1 MPVFCKTQIISFF
14 VNFKSIKTMKSL
26 FLFISLS
33 CTLLCIVSC
42 EKNES
47 AVQKPS
53 STIAKTELYHSVTEG
68 EYKKASQF
76 TKRLIDQVD
85 AAVNSLDI
93 ISKNKN
99 VLPYEAIININK
111 NSNNKLSNFVTIAP
125 LDESGDSESN
135 ARVAA
140 PDGKCHFCGLK
151 SAYSCIAE
159 VEEYMD
165 KNHKDE
171 IDVHVKRTSDGCV
184 DITYK

>member
-1 MPVFCKTQIISFF
+1 
-14 VNFKSIKTMKSL
+14 MKYL
-26 FLFISLS
+26 FLLFSLS

-42 EKNES
+42 KKNES
-47 AVQKPS
+47 TMQKS
-53 STIAKTELYHSVTEG
+53 SSNIAKTELYHSVTDA
-68 EYKKASQF
+68 EYEKASQF

-85 AAVNSLDI
+85 AAVNSLNI
-93 ISKNKN
+93 ISKNKS

-111 NSNNKLSNFVTIAP
+111 NSKNKLSNFVTIAP

-140 PDGKCHFCGLK
+140 LDGKCHICGLK
-151 SAYSCIAE
+151 SAYNCIDE
-159 VEEYMD
+159 GEEYMD